1 MYELITYGSMAIC
14 VIFIIYI
21 IYAAATGKLKKENNH
36 AKSHYCTYYNSGFL

>member
-21 IYAAATGKLKKENNH
+21 IYAAATGKLKKR
-36 AKSHYCTYYNSGFL
+36 K

>member
-21 IYAAATGKLKKENNH
+21 IYAAAAGKLKKENNH
-36 AKSHYCTYYNSGFL
+36 AKNPLLYLLQ